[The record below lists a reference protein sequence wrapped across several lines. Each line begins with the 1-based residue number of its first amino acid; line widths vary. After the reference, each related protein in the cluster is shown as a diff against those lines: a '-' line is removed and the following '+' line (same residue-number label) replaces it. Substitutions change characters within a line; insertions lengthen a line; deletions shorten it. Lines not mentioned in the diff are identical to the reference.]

1 MEDRALKLKLGTE
14 FELIGDIAIM
24 GDGDMAMD
32 MIDDERLGVMSIC
45 GACGAIS
52 YVANGDVSLSEAGKM
67 TFGEDLFDKA

>member
-1 MEDRALKLKLGTE
+1 
-14 FELIGDIAIM
+14 M

-32 MIDDERLGVMSIC
+32 MVDDERLGVVSIC